1 MSFTLKDSSH
11 TYRVII
17 LALWVLLTLWGR
29 PWTGDLRSDP
39 LTYACIAKDMAAN
52 NNWLSPALEG
62 TPYLNKPPLY
72 FWLVA
77 ASFKLFGVSSYTAKI
92 PSLAFGTLNVFFLY
106 WIVFRFFKDYDLAFF
121 SAFAFETTRWIFRNF
136 ATNRPESLLVFSL
149 LLGWYALL
157 SLNERDKKGPYLL
170 GISFAIG
177 FMSKLIFAL
186 FFPSVLV
193 VYGLTTKRLY
203 QWLKWPHFYYGC
215 FLGLLLSAP
224 WFFYFE
230 AGHPGY
236 FSYIIREQV
245 LQRITQGADV
255 NKDPLMYLKE
265 LAMYYQPYLIFFI
278 IGFALLWKR
287 RKNEYYWFIFLAVII
302 MYLPLQF
309 SEGKSDRYLTIVTP
323 FISVA
328 TAVGILR
335 FERIKN
341 IAKSITVY
349 GVIPLFLFFWVVPVK
364 VHSEKFKVVHLAE
377 RLSTSGKADY
387 RETFS
392 FIKIKNDT
400 IRTGLHLVEWDPFSP
415 GQQYRLAY
423 YFYLSDSFEH
433 WDTKR
438 LMNWVKEGDEPILL
452 LTSPKAVSSLPGDA
466 VSWIEVDSDNYNAL
480 LFGIR
485 SRDAVRRPPH
495 HFRIRERVI

>member
-11 TYRVII
+11 TYRLII
-17 LALWVLLTLWGR
+17 LALWVLLTVWAR

-52 NNWLSPALEG
+52 NHWLAPALEG

-77 ASFKLFGVSSYTAKI
+77 ASFKLFGVSSYAAKI
-92 PSLAFGTLNVFFLY
+92 PSLVFATIDVFFLY
-106 WIVFRFFKDYDLAFF
+106 WIVFRTFKDYDLAFF

-149 LLGWYALL
+149 LLGWFALL
-157 SLNERDKKGPYLL
+157 SLNERDKKGPYLF

-177 FMSKLIFAL
+177 FMSKLIFA
-186 FFPSVLV
+186 FFLPAVLV
-193 VYGLTTKRLY
+193 VYGFTTKRLF
-203 QWLKWPHFYYGC
+203 QWLKWPHFYFGC
-215 FLGLLLSAP
+215 VLALALSAP

-245 LQRITQGADV
+245 FQRITEGADV

-278 IGFALLWKR
+278 IGLGLLWKR
-287 RKNEYYWFIFLAVII
+287 RKNEYFWFVLLAVIM

-328 TAVGILR
+328 TAVGLLR

-341 IAKSITVY
+341 IAKGITVY
-349 GVIPLFLFFWVVPVK
+349 GVIPLFLFFWVVPVQ
-364 VHSEKFKVVHLAE
+364 VHSEKFTVIHLAE
-377 RLSTSGKADY
+377 RLSTSGKTDY
-387 RETFS
+387 RDMLS

-400 IRTGLHLVEWDPFSP
+400 VRTGLHFVEWTPFSP
-415 GQQYRLAY
+415 GEGYRLAY
-423 YFYLSDSFEH
+423 YLYLSDTFEH
-433 WDTKR
+433 WDTRR
-438 LMNWVKEGDEPILL
+438 LLQWAKKGDKPVLL
-452 LTSPKAVSSLPGDA
+452 LTSPKAVNSLPGDG
-466 VSWIEVDSDNYNAL
+466 VSWIMVDSDRHNAL
-480 LFGIR
+480 FYGMR
-485 SRDAVRRPPH
+485 N
-495 HFRIRERVI
+495 REIAPDLRKLSY

>member
-1 MSFTLKDSSH
+1 MSFALKDSSH
-11 TYRVII
+11 TYRVVL
-17 LALWVLLTLWGR
+17 LALWVLLTLWVR

-52 NNWLSPALEG
+52 HNWFAPTLQGS
-62 TPYLNKPPLY
+62 PYLNKPPLY

-77 ASFKLFGVSSYTAKI
+77 ASFKIFGVSTFAAKI
-92 PSLAFGTLNVFFLY
+92 PSLVVATVNVFFLY
-106 WIVFRFFKDYDLAFF
+106 WIVFRSFKDYDLAFF

-149 LLGWYALL
+149 LLGWYALF
-157 SLNERDKKGPYLL
+157 SLNEKDKKGPYLL

-177 FMSKLIFAL
+177 FMSKLIFA
-186 FFPSVLV
+186 FFLPSVFV

-203 QWLKWPHFYYGC
+203 QWLTWPHFYFGC
-215 FLGLLLSAP
+215 LLGLALSAP

-245 LQRITQGADV
+245 VQRITQGADV

-265 LAMYYQPYLIFFI
+265 MVMHYQPHLIFFV

-287 RKNEYYWFIFLAVII
+287 RRNEYFWFVFLAVIV
-302 MYLPLQF
+302 MYLPLQV

-323 FISVA
+323 FMSVA

-341 IAKSITVY
+341 IAKNISVY
-349 GVIPLFLFFWVVPVK
+349 GVIPLFLLFWIVPVK
-364 VHSEKFKVVHLAE
+364 VHSEKFAVVHLAE
-377 RLSTSGKADY
+377 KLSKDGKVDY

-392 FIKIKNDT
+392 FMKTKQAVN
-400 IRTGLHLVEWDPFSP
+400 RTGTYFVEWNPFSP
-415 GQQYRLAY
+415 GLEYRLVCS
-423 YFYLSDSFEH
+423 FYLSDSFEH
-433 WDTKR
+433 WDTQQF
-438 LMNWVKEGDEPILL
+438 MQWVKEGDNPVLL
-452 LTSPKAVSSLPGDA
+452 LTSPKAAGSLPKDT
-466 VSWIEVDSDNYNAL
+466 VSWIKVDSDNYHVL
-480 LFGIR
+480 LYGIR
-485 SRDAVRRPPH
+485 N
-495 HFRIRERVI
+495 RESASGGKKSFHEGMQ